1 MTTQRK
7 VLGDEVFLEKNA
19 YLCSAILKLHNNCM
33 RVARLDGKEIKIRFL
48 RIDENSEITMID
60 YLSDGWPWE
69 IISEENFEKYRF
81 FRYMPLSE
89 DEAIEAAAKR
99 REVYFFD
106 LVRMK
111 AYKRVL
117 ELDRFGSVKFICHS
131 HIGGMETV
139 FAENYEKKYIF
150 LDPKTDRM
158 SAD

>member
-1 MTTQRK
+1 MTTRGN
-7 VLGDEVFLEKNA
+7 VLEDGVFLKKDA
-19 YLCSAILKLHNNCM
+19 YLCAAILKLHNNCM
-33 RVARLDGKEIKIRFL
+33 RVARLDGKEVEICFL
-48 RIDENSEITMID
+48 RIDEKSEITMID

-81 FRYMPLSE
+81 YRYMPLSK
-89 DEAIEAAAKR
+89 DEAVEAAAKD

-117 ELDRFGSVKFICHS
+117 ELDRFGSLKFVCRS
-131 HIGGMETV
+131 RRGAKETV
-139 FAENYEKKYIF
+139 FAENYGKKYIF

>member
-7 VLGDEVFLEKNA
+7 VLGDRVFLEKDA
-19 YLCSAILKLHNNCM
+19 YLCATILKLHNNCM
-33 RVARLDGKEIKIRFL
+33 RVARLDGKEVEICFL
-48 RIDENSEITMID
+48 RIDEKSEITMID

-69 IISEENFEKYRF
+69 IISEENFEKYSF
-81 FRYMPLSE
+81 FKYMPLTK
-89 DEAIEAAAKR
+89 DEAVEAAAKE

-106 LVRMK
+106 LTRGK

-117 ELDRFGSVKFICHS
+117 ELNRFGSLKFVCRS
-131 HIGGMETV
+131 RRGAKETV
-139 FAENYEKKYIF
+139 FAENYGKQYIF